1 VATVVVMA
9 VVTVVVIV
17 VGTAQ
22 GTPDQA
28 LRITTLGD
36 DTLAQAT

>member
-1 VATVVVMA
+1 MAMAAVTAVATVA
-9 VVTVVVIV
+9 ATV

-22 GTPDQA
+22 GTPDQV
-28 LRITTLGD
+28 LRTTALGD